1 MIKNVRGAILLG
13 ILITW
18 GLGIIAEV
26 TGIYIPDPAK
36 GAFSVMPDFSNGLY
50 IPSLMPS
57 FMQMDFS
64 YIFTFNF
71 VTIMLSFMFVDLF
84 DTLGTLIG
92 VASKANMLDKQG
104 RLPQES
110 EGRAAGPNSVATSAG
125 AVLGTSTVTT
135 FVESSSGVM
144 AGGRTG
150 LTAVTVA
157 ILFWLLCCLHRYF
170 WQYLHLQRH
179 RRLLL

>member
-1 MIKNVRGAILLG
+1 
-13 ILITW
+13 
-18 GLGIIAEV
+18 
-26 TGIYIPDPAK
+26 
-36 GAFSVMPDFSNGLY
+36 
-50 IPSLMPS
+50 
-57 FMQMDFS
+57 MDFS

-92 VASKANMLDKQG
+92 VASKANMLDRQG
-104 RLPQES
+104 RLPRIR
-110 EGRAAGPNSVATSAG
+110 GALLADSVATSAG

-157 ILFWLLCCLHRYF
+157 ILFLASLLFAPVLCCLHRYF
-170 WQYLHLQRH
+170 WQYLRLQRR

>member
-1 MIKNVRGAILLG
+1 
-13 ILITW
+13 
-18 GLGIIAEV
+18 
-26 TGIYIPDPAK
+26 
-36 GAFSVMPDFSNGLY
+36 
-50 IPSLMPS
+50 
-57 FMQMDFS
+57 MDFS

-104 RLPQES
+104 RLPRIR
-110 EGRAAGPNSVATSAG
+110 GALLADSVATSAG

-144 AGGRTG
+144 AGGYGWRPHRPYCCYRGNTLFGFFAVCTG
-150 LTAVTVA
+150 ISGNTCVCNGAGA
-157 ILFWLLCCLHRYF
+157 YYCRLFNAGYRFEH
-170 WQYLHLQRH
+170 
-179 RRLLL
+179 